1 MINYTLER
9 IPKII
14 SRINKSVSNH
24 DIDNSNSVVYDF
36 NDFGYRAN
44 HNYTPL
50 LDQDKIVCIGCSIT
64 EGVGLYVE
72 ETWPYMLSQE
82 LKKPYIQ
89 LSIAGASHGYVMWQI
104 KNVIENIQNKDIYVF
119 NPPFGRVFQITDSWF
134 INKNS
139 WEYES
144 ENENH
149 LQSNSENLYHLNDFL
164 IKSVVENYNINFVN
178 GGMSGDF
185 DKKWNRARDGQHFD
199 VEFQEYVVNE
209 FLKNI

>member
-1 MINYTLER
+1 
-9 IPKII
+9 
-14 SRINKSVSNH
+14 
-24 DIDNSNSVVYDF
+24 
-36 NDFGYRAN
+36 
-44 HNYTPL
+44 
-50 LDQDKIVCIGCSIT
+50 
-64 EGVGLYVE
+64 
-72 ETWPYMLSQE
+72 

-178 GGMSGDF
+178 GGMSADF
-185 DKKWNRARDGQHFD
+185 DLKWNIARDGEHFV
-199 VEFQEYVVNE
+199 VEFQVYVVNE